1 MAQPPSPGPEGQTS
15 EAPAA
20 SLRIIAAVIT
30 AWSMSLLASYAQP
43 QLLGPIMRDRGLG
56 EEAVGWLFSLENAAL
71 AVTIIAAA
79 GPLARWSRSGVAIAG
94 ALLACAANAASPFVE
109 SYEGLLLA
117 RWLVGMGSGLV
128 GAAGTAAA
136 ASTRNPE
143 RVFAIATV
151 GSSLVFN
158 ALPTVIPFATV
169 PFSST
174 GGFFLLAGA
183 SLALAPLFRW
193 LPPAREAPEEK
204 PSLLAAPNRVLALVA
219 MLSLFIFEVG
229 QGAVWTFVAQIGEY
243 TGLGAHATGRGM
255 TVAGL
260 LGLFGGVVAAW
271 LGNRIG
277 YRVPIAIGVGLNT
290 VAAVGLA
297 LTDDPITYV
306 VLLWLWT
313 ASYTFVVP
321 YLMGALAVMDDLGR
335 WVVASDGVWTLG
347 DAVGPGIGGFLVE
360 RGGYAPLGSLALVTG
375 VICVVVMVEVMRR
388 FQNGKGRPSDGA
400 RATPDEGTSALP
412 EVPVDSG

>member
-1 MAQPPSPGPEGQTS
+1 MAQPPSPGPEGQTPD
-15 EAPAA
+15 APAA
-20 SLRIIAAVIT
+20 SLGVLVAITT
-30 AWSMSLLASYAQP
+30 AWSLGLLAYYAQP

-71 AVTIIAAA
+71 ALTIVAAA
-79 GPLARWSRSGVAIAG
+79 GPLARLSRSRVAIAG

-117 RWLVGMGSGLV
+117 RGLVGVGSGFV

-136 ASTRNPE
+136 ASARNPE
-143 RVFAIATV
+143 RVFAIAVV

-158 ALPTVIPFATV
+158 GLPSVIPFATV

-174 GGFFLLAGA
+174 GGFFLLAGL
-183 SLALAPLFRW
+183 SLAVAPLFLW
-193 LPPAREAPEEK
+193 LLPAREAHEAK
-204 PSLLAAPNRVLALVA
+204 PSLLAAPNRILALVA
-219 MLSLFIFEVG
+219 MLALFVFEVG

-243 TGLGAHATGRGM
+243 TGLGEHATGRGM

-271 LGNRIG
+271 LGDRIG

-297 LTDDPITYV
+297 FTEDPIVYM

-313 ASYTFVVP
+313 AAYTFAVP
-321 YLMGALAVMDDLGR
+321 YLMGALAAMDDLGR

-347 DAVGPGIGGFLVE
+347 DAIAPGIAGALVE
-360 RGGYAPLGSLALVTG
+360 RSGYAPLGSLALITG
-375 VICVVVMVEVMRR
+375 VTCIVVMVEVMRR
-388 FQNGKGRPSDGA
+388 FQSSKGRPSADAPAAPDGDA
-400 RATPDEGTSALP
+400 SALP
-412 EVPVDSG
+412 DAPADSG